1 MNLAP
6 RENNT
11 VHQCIEL
18 LGLAGHR
25 GIMEWPEEFPED
37 HAFVEFLIP
46 GVSSDLDFDQFLKD
60 TEEKLSL
67 NASR

>member
-1 MNLAP
+1 G
-6 RENNT
+6 
-11 VHQCIEL
+11 V
-18 LGLAGHR
+18 
-25 GIMEWPEEFPED
+25 MEWPEEFPED

-67 NASR
+67 NASRWERDNHYENKASR